1 MASFTGLKNV
11 GEDVLEYMMKHRPWP
26 DEELS
31 AGLHDLDNVFP
42 GIYGRHASDYKTFAD
57 DPRID
62 AQSLKVINSVRG
74 NPEAMV
80 DIYRAVPKGVRDFNT
95 GDWVS
100 ISKNY
105 AKQHGESA
113 LNGDYDLIKAKA
125 RAADISEPG
134 DSIAEQGYWGSPVV
148 GKITRGILPFFAA
161 GSAAAA
167 MSPEEAEASPL
178 SKYTNLLG
186 KFVDSLDYNDLPKNW
201 ADNPEIVQA
210 AGELYRDMGTESPF
224 FKAWENRLGK
234 AEKAYHG
241 GDGKIDDFSL
251 RDPQR
256 GYLGQAYFN
265 TDPDV
270 ARKYALLGGIDE
282 SLDGVPDY
290 VEMYNL
296 YKDGTRKPHIT
307 SAYIAQKNP
316 NKAQIDFRDFVENI
330 PEKNL
335 LDVFGPEIADDYD
348 LSKKGLLKYFDDYLS
363 NAPADAWEGSVGND
377 FLSLWGEA
385 NEGFLSALNSGLLP
399 EYLKRKGSNA
409 VRYADQEAGGVT
421 IVPQSGNQIKS
432 TSNRGTFNPDDTN
445 IYRVLPFAAGGAGA
459 AAALDPGEAS
469 ASVPADQYRFP
480 ADEPGYVNREPGLGT
495 PLVDVADLA
504 TAPIGAA
511 TAAGRAAAVAAEPF
525 IAYGM
530 DKAGNWLG
538 NKVNGLLGYFGW
550 GD

>member
-62 AQSLKVINSVRG
+62 AQSLKVINAVRG

-134 DSIAEQGYWGSPVV
+134 DSIAEQGYWGSPIV
-148 GKITRGILPFFAA
+148 GKVTRGILPLFAA
-161 GSAAAA
+161 GGAAAA
-167 MSPEEAEASPL
+167 LTPSEAEASPL
-178 SKYTNLLG
+178 SKYANILG
-186 KFVDSLDYNDLPKNW
+186 KFADSLDYNDLPKNW

-224 FKAWENRLGK
+224 FKAWFGK
-234 AEKAYHG
+234 SKVVDDAGKPLTVYHG
-241 GDGKIDDFSL
+241 TDVYDLKKFKPG
-251 RDPQR
+251 QH
-256 GYLGQAYFN
+256 GYLG
-265 TDPDV
+265 
-270 ARKYALLGGIDE
+270 GGIYTTPNRNVAERYTNYDT
-282 SLDGVPDY
+282 VH
-290 VEMYNL
+290 NL
-296 YKDGTRKPHIT
+296 YERMENPFVVSNIDPSKELFEEIYGSPARAEKEINKRTAKQGNFSQIVNKNDAKKIASKGYDGIFWNTPAGVEYST
-307 SAYIAQKNP
+307 LDPTAL
-316 NKAQIDFRDFVENI
+316 KA
-330 PEKNL
+330 
-335 LDVFGPEIADDYD
+335 
-348 LSKKGLLKYFDDYLS
+348 
-363 NAPADAWEGSVGND
+363 
-377 FLSLWGEA
+377 
-385 NEGFLSALNSGLLP
+385 
-399 EYLKRKGSNA
+399 
-409 VRYADQEAGGVT
+409 
-421 IVPQSGNQIKS
+421 
-432 TSNRGTFNPDDTN
+432 TSNRGTFNPSDPN
-445 IYRVLPFAAGGAGA
+445 IYRAIPFAAGGAGA
-459 AAALDPGEAS
+459 AAALAPGEAS

-538 NKVNGLLGYFGW
+538 DKVNGLLGYFGW
-550 GD
+550 GE

>member
-1 MASFTGLKNV
+1 MAK
-11 GEDVLEYMMKHRPWP
+11 
-26 DEELS
+26 
-31 AGLHDLDNVFP
+31 
-42 GIYGRHASDYKTFAD
+42 I
-57 DPRID
+57 
-62 AQSLKVINSVRG
+62 
-74 NPEAMV
+74 PEKFM
-80 DIYRAVPKGVRDFNT
+80 G
-95 GDWVS
+95 
-100 ISKNY
+100 
-105 AKQHGESA
+105 
-113 LNGDYDLIKAKA
+113 
-125 RAADISEPG
+125 
-134 DSIAEQGYWGSPVV
+134 
-148 GKITRGILPFFAA
+148 
-161 GSAAAA
+161 
-167 MSPEEAEASPL
+167 
-178 SKYTNLLG
+178 LLG
-186 KFVDSLDYNDLPKNW
+186 KFVDSLDYNDLPKGW

-330 PEKNL
+330 PEKDL

-363 NAPADAWEGSVGND
+363 NVPVDAWEGSVGND

-432 TSNRGTFNPDDTN
+432 TSNRGTFNPDDPN
-445 IYRVLPFAAGGAGA
+445 IYRAIPFAAGGAGA
-459 AAALDPGEAS
+459 AAAALAPGEAS

-504 TAPIGAA
+504 TAPIGAT

-538 NKVNGLLGYFGW
+538 DKVNGLLGYFGW
-550 GD
+550 GE

>member
-62 AQSLKVINSVRG
+62 AQSLKVINAVRG

-95 GDWVS
+95 GDWIS

-105 AKQHGESA
+105 AKQHGKSV

-134 DSIAEQGYWGSPVV
+134 DSIAEQGYWGSPIV
-148 GKITRGILPFFAA
+148 GKVTRGILPLFAA
-161 GSAAAA
+161 GGAAAA
-167 MSPEEAEASPL
+167 MSPE
-178 SKYTNLLG
+178 
-186 KFVDSLDYNDLPKNW
+186 D
-201 ADNPEIVQA
+201 
-210 AGELYRDMGTESPF
+210 
-224 FKAWENRLGK
+224 
-234 AEKAYHG
+234 
-241 GDGKIDDFSL
+241 
-251 RDPQR
+251 
-256 GYLGQAYFN
+256 
-265 TDPDV
+265 
-270 ARKYALLGGIDE
+270 
-282 SLDGVPDY
+282 
-290 VEMYNL
+290 
-296 YKDGTRKPHIT
+296 
-307 SAYIAQKNP
+307 
-316 NKAQIDFRDFVENI
+316 
-330 PEKNL
+330 
-335 LDVFGPEIADDYD
+335 
-348 LSKKGLLKYFDDYLS
+348 
-363 NAPADAWEGSVGND
+363 
-377 FLSLWGEA
+377 
-385 NEGFLSALNSGLLP
+385 
-399 EYLKRKGSNA
+399 
-409 VRYADQEAGGVT
+409 
-421 IVPQSGNQIKS
+421 
-432 TSNRGTFNPDDTN
+432 
-445 IYRVLPFAAGGAGA
+445 
-459 AAALDPGEAS
+459 AS

-538 NKVNGLLGYFGW
+538 DKVNGLLGYFGW